1 MTLRKQLVA
10 SVCLALAGCMTLA
23 GKPAA
28 FSSCPVAQMW
38 DTSTV
43 ALADFQ
49 LETADKAAGVLETR
63 WMDVAAST
71 PAGALQREVN
81 KERMRYV
88 VEVKPD
94 SGGATATVLQLRE
107 EWSPMGVRS
116 RQWRAIPG
124 NPSEESAV
132 VAEIARRLKEK
143 GC

>member
-1 MTLRKQLVA
+1 MTFRKQLAV

-28 FSSCPVAQMW
+28 FSSCSVAQVW
-38 DTSTV
+38 DASTV

-49 LETADKAAGVLETR
+49 LEAADKAAGGLETQ
-63 WMDVAAST
+63 WMEVAAST

-81 KERMRYV
+81 KERVRYV
-88 VEVKPD
+88 VEVSPD
-94 SGGATATVLQLRE
+94 GGGATATVLQLRE

-124 NPSEESAV
+124 NASEEKAV
-132 VAEIARRLKEK
+132 AAAITRHLKEK